1 MLSSSSKS
9 HTNVLTDLT
18 CLSLYSRVIVGIDYF
33 NSVHVIAIFLLL
45 GVGADNIFVFVDAWK
60 QSAVLWTN
68 YRGIQTREE
77 ARKRN
82 VYGTNDEELEVL
94 IARLSYTYSRSSGAI
109 LNTSSTTAAAFF
121 ATASSPIVPVA
132 AFGIYAAIAIIVNFV
147 WLLVLQPTLVMIH
160 HFYVKDCS
168 LFGQCCTKKS
178 KEDGEDVDENK
189 SEESQCVS
197 PDEFLIHRGYIPLM
211 ASSRFVAVFCAVS
224 LTAVIALMG
233 YSAVQLPVPSTQE
246 EQFREDHMFTG
257 FIADYIELFLGGA
270 AVEFMS
276 VELFW
281 GIKGQDRSQYQR
293 FDPNGFR
300 GSPIFDESFDIAPS
314 AAQEYLLDTCVKLRN
329 YSCIDAESGDKP
341 VGCTSDDDYL
351 IFPNEVNCFI
361 EEFHS
366 WHAVNFPFGP
376 NATNLGDSDPQEFNN
391 RLLEFTVQSSQNL
404 DPSKNY
410 QLDVGF
416 IDGKVKFVVI
426 DFVSTL
432 KRFRASGVKEPFFGV
447 MDQLLEELRA
457 DAPPTMKSILQT
469 SFDLIW
475 INTELGIVS
484 GMFTGL
490 AISLPIAFVVL
501 LFASANIVLATFS
514 IISIVG
520 IVSTVL
526 GTAYFIGWSL
536 GIGEAISAVM
546 VIGLSVD
553 YVIHLSHMYVVAGK
567 QGVDDREASR
577 STSGSRTGV

>member
-1 MLSSSSKS
+1 M
-9 HTNVLTDLT
+9 
-18 CLSLYSRVIVGIDYF
+18 IVGIDYF

-60 QSAVLWTN
+60 QSEQLWTN
-68 YRGIQTREE
+68 YRGIRTKEE
-77 ARKRN
+77 ALTLN

-109 LNTSSTTAAAFF
+109 FNTSSTTAAAFF

-132 AFGIYAAIAIIVNFV
+132 AFGIYAAIAIIVNFI

-168 LFGQCCTKKS
+168 LFGGCKRSNGPEIEKNAVET
-178 KEDGEDVDENK
+178 
-189 SEESQCVS
+189 EEKCLS
-197 PDEFLIHRGYIPLM
+197 PDEFLILRGYVPLM
-211 ASSRFVAVFCAVS
+211 ASSKFVAIVCALS
-224 LTAVIALMG
+224 LTAAIGLMG
-233 YSAVQLPVPSTQE
+233 YSALQLPVPSTQE

-257 FIADYIELFLGGA
+257 FITDYIELFLGGA
-270 AVEFMS
+270 AAEFMA
-276 VELFW
+276 VEMFW
-281 GIKGQDRSQYQR
+281 GIKGQDRSEYLR
-293 FDPNGFR
+293 FAPNGFR
-300 GSPIFDESFDIAPS
+300 GTPIFDSSFDIAPS
-314 AAQEYLLDTCVKLRN
+314 ASQQFLLDTCDKLRN
-329 YSCIDAESGDKP
+329 FSCIDKSTGVKP
-341 VGCTSDDDYL
+341 IGCTSDDDL
-351 IFPNEVNCFI
+351 LVLPGEVNCFI
-361 EEFHS
+361 EEFYI
-366 WHAVNFPFGP
+366 WHAINFPTGP
-376 NATNLGDSDPQEFNN
+376 NATDLGDSDPEEFNQ
-391 RLLEFTVQSSQNL
+391 RLFDFTVQSSQNP

-426 DFVSTL
+426 DFVSSL
-432 KRFRASGVKEPFFGV
+432 KRFRASGVKAPYFEV
-447 MDQLLEELRA
+447 MDQLLAELRA
-457 DAPPTMKSILQT
+457 EAPPTIKSVLIT

-475 INTELGIVS
+475 INTELGIVT

-501 LFASANIVLATFS
+501 LFASANIVLATLS

-526 GTAYFIGWSL
+526 GTAFYLGWSL

-546 VIGLSVD
+546 VIGLAVD

-567 QGVDDREASR
+567 QGVQDREVSFTMFLLIRCVLVLLNA
-577 STSGSRTGV
+577 GSVHFCSYEDGAHCG